1 MESSRLEE
9 LLAPAEAAVADGSP
23 PLAATGFWKAV
34 AAAKRDASLRE
45 RYAARLAAIDRS
57 AFEHWALLRIGIR
70 PGTWIM
76 LAATAVAIGIVG
88 VAYAAPEPW
97 DGILLLASTVGLVTT
112 THGLAHLA
120 VGSIAGIKFTHW
132 FIGSATRPQ
141 PGVKID
147 YESYLAAPA
156 RRRAQMHAA
165 GAVVSKLMP
174 FLLLGAA
181 LGMDAPLWAWVGLII
196 FGVVQ
201 VVTDL
206 LWSVKASDWKRY
218 QREMRYVD

>member
-1 MESSRLEE
+1 MT
-9 LLAPAEAAVADGSP
+9 AEAAVADGST
-23 PLAATGFWKAV
+23 PLATTRFWTAV

-45 RYAARLAAIDRS
+45 RYAARLAAVDRR
-57 AFEHWALLRIGIR
+57 AFEHWALLRVALR
-70 PGTWIM
+70 PGTWMM

-88 VAYAAPEPW
+88 VAYTAPEPW
-97 DGILLLASTVGLVTT
+97 DGILLLAGTVGLVTT

-120 VGSIAGIKFTHW
+120 AGSIAGIKFTHW

-181 LGMDAPLWAWVGLII
+181 FGMDAPLWAWVGLII